1 MPPRGR
7 ELILGVGGGIAAYKS
22 ADLLRRLQDDGFLV
36 TVIPTQASLNFVGK
50 ATWEA
55 LSGREVHEDL
65 WKNVSSVPH
74 ISLARTAD
82 GIVIAP
88 ATADLIAKIAT
99 GRADDLLTN
108 VVSAANAPIIL
119 VPAMHPEMWLN
130 SATVANVATLRER
143 GFLVIDPD
151 EGRLT
156 GADSGPGRFPTSE
169 RILSEVHGFLGTKAD
184 LKGINVLI
192 SAGGTREPIDAVRY
206 LGNLSSGKQGYA
218 LAYAAAQRGAS
229 VVLVA
234 ANSNLADTEEIE
246 GIETIHVKT
255 AAEMLQ
261 ALVDNFTRAQV
272 LIMSAAVADFRPS
285 FSSDQKIDK
294 SELSSLTLIENPD
307 ILKTLSSQR
316 QPGQVIIGFAA
327 QTGGEGVAKAEAKL
341 KAKGLDAIYVNDV
354 SDGAIFGA
362 EFTNGSIIDSN
373 GSISPIAST
382 TKETLAHLLLDVARN
397 KLG

>member
-22 ADLLRRLQDDGFLV
+22 ADLLRRLQDHGFLI
-36 TVIPTQASLNFVGK
+36 TVVPTRASLNFVGK

-74 ISLARTAD
+74 ISLARSAD
-82 GIVIAP
+82 AIVIAP
-88 ATADLIAKIAT
+88 ATADLFAKIAT

-108 VVSAANAPIIL
+108 IVSASASPIIL

-130 SATVANVATLRER
+130 PATIENVKILRSR
-143 GFLVIDPD
+143 GLLVIDPD

-169 RILSEVHGFLGTKAD
+169 RIVHEVEDFLGSKAD
-184 LKGINVLI
+184 LQGVTVLV

-218 LAYAAAQRGAS
+218 LAYAAAKRGAR
-229 VVLVA
+229 VLLVA
-234 ANSNLADTEEIE
+234 ANCEQPDIE
-246 GIETIHVKT
+246 GVTTIHVKT
-255 AAEMLQ
+255 AAEMLE
-261 ALVDNFTRAQV
+261 ALSANFASAQV

-285 FSSDQKIDK
+285 ISSDQKIDK
-294 SELSSLTLIENPD
+294 SELASLTLIENPD
-307 ILKTLSSQR
+307 ILKTLTARRLQ
-316 QPGQVIIGFAA
+316 GQVIIGFAA
-327 QTGGEGVAKAEAKL
+327 QTGEGGSEKAMAKL

-354 SDGAIFGA
+354 SGGAIFG
-362 EFTNGSIIDSN
+362 EELTNGSILDSD
-373 GSISPIAST
+373 GTISTVAT
-382 TKETLAHLLLDVARN
+382 TSKDSLAHLLLDVARN

>member
-22 ADLLRRLQDDGFLV
+22 ADLLRRLQDHGFLI
-36 TVIPTQASLNFVGK
+36 TVVPTRASLNFVGK

-74 ISLARTAD
+74 ISLARSAD
-82 GIVIAP
+82 AIVIAP

-108 VVSAANAPIIL
+108 IVSASASPIIL

-130 SATVANVATLRER
+130 PATIENVKILRSR
-143 GFLVIDPD
+143 GLLVIDPD

-169 RILSEVHGFLGTKAD
+169 RIVHEVEDFLGSKAD
-184 LKGINVLI
+184 LQGVTVLV

-218 LAYAAAQRGAS
+218 LAYAAAKRGAK
-229 VVLVA
+229 VLLVA
-234 ANSNLADTEEIE
+234 ANCEQPDIE
-246 GIETIHVKT
+246 GVTTIHVKT
-255 AAEMLQ
+255 AAEMLE
-261 ALVDNFTRAQV
+261 ALSANFASAQV

-285 FSSDQKIDK
+285 ISSDQKIDK
-294 SELSSLTLIENPD
+294 SELASLTLIENPD
-307 ILKTLSSQR
+307 ILKTLTARRLQ
-316 QPGQVIIGFAA
+316 GQVIIGFAA
-327 QTGGEGVAKAEAKL
+327 QTGEGGSEKAMAKL

-354 SDGAIFGA
+354 SGGAIFG
-362 EFTNGSIIDSN
+362 EELTNGSILDSD
-373 GSISPIAST
+373 GTISTVAT
-382 TKETLAHLLLDVARN
+382 TSKDSLAHLLLDVARN

>member
-22 ADLLRRLQDDGFLV
+22 ADLLRRLQDHGFLV
-36 TVIPTQASLNFVGK
+36 TVIPTQSSLNFVGK

-82 GIVIAP
+82 AIVIAP

-108 VVSAANAPIIL
+108 VVSAASSPIIL

-130 SATVANVATLRER
+130 AATVANVELLRSR
-143 GFLVIDPD
+143 GVLVIDPD

-169 RILSEVHGFLGTKAD
+169 RIVAEVSAFLGTKAD
-184 LKGINVLI
+184 LQGVTVLI
-192 SAGGTREPIDAVRY
+192 SAGGTREPIDAVRF
-206 LGNLSSGKQGYA
+206 LGNKSSGKQGYA
-218 LAYAAAQRGAS
+218 LAYAAAQRGAH
-229 VVLVA
+229 VTLVA
-234 ANSNLADTEEIE
+234 ANSELSDIE

-255 AAEMLQ
+255 AAEMLS
-261 ALVDNFTRAQV
+261 ALAANFAKSQV

-285 FSSDQKIDK
+285 ISSDQKIDK
-294 SELSSLTLIENPD
+294 SDLTSLTLVENPD
-307 ILKTLSSQR
+307 ILKTLTDQR
-316 QPGQVIIGFAA
+316 TSGQVIIGFAA
-327 QTGGEGVAKAEAKL
+327 QTGQDAISKASAKL

-354 SDGAIFGA
+354 SEGAIFGA
-362 EFTNGSIIDSN
+362 ELTNGSIIDSN
-373 GSISPIAST
+373 GTISPVAQTS
-382 TKETLAHLLLDVARN
+382 KDTLAHLLLDVARI

>member
-22 ADLLRRLQDDGFLV
+22 ADLLRRLQDHGFLI
-36 TVIPTQASLNFVGK
+36 TVVPTRASLNFVGK

-74 ISLARTAD
+74 ISLARSAD
-82 GIVIAP
+82 AIVIAP

-108 VVSAANAPIIL
+108 IVSASASPIIL

-130 SATVANVATLRER
+130 PATIENVKILRSR
-143 GFLVIDPD
+143 GLLVIDPD

-169 RILSEVHGFLGTKAD
+169 RIVHEVEDFLGSKAD
-184 LKGINVLI
+184 LQGVTVLV

-218 LAYAAAQRGAS
+218 LAYAAAKRGAR
-229 VVLVA
+229 VLLVA
-234 ANSNLADTEEIE
+234 ANCEQPDIE
-246 GIETIHVKT
+246 GVTTIHVKT
-255 AAEMLQ
+255 AAEMLE
-261 ALVDNFTRAQV
+261 ALSANFASAQV

-285 FSSDQKIDK
+285 ISSDQKIDK
-294 SELSSLTLIENPD
+294 SELASLTLIENPD
-307 ILKTLSSQR
+307 ILKTLTARRLQ
-316 QPGQVIIGFAA
+316 GQVIIGFAA
-327 QTGGEGVAKAEAKL
+327 QTGEGGSEKAMAKL

-354 SDGAIFGA
+354 SGGAIFG
-362 EFTNGSIIDSN
+362 EELTNGSILDSD
-373 GSISPIAST
+373 GTISTVAT
-382 TKETLAHLLLDVARN
+382 TSKDSLAHLLLDVARN